1 MIKQLRYFFTL
12 LLLAVASVGWA
23 DSYVK
28 VTSTTDITDGA
39 YLIVYEGA
47 DGAVAFNGALETLDA
62 VGNTI
67 SVTIADGIIEATSET
82 DAAAFTIDVTNGTLK
97 SASGLY
103 IGIASYGNGL
113 KQSEDATAFVNGF
126 AIDDNGNALITCE
139 TSGGTMTLKYNYAS
153 NQLRF
158 RYYKSGQQDIQ
169 LYKKTEGTPTP
180 AAPNVATLNSISP
193 TTLTVGDEGTFTLDA
208 TFASGAVAETDYVI
222 NWSTEDAAITLNGAQ
237 YSAVSAGNA
246 NVKVTVT
253 SKDEKKFKSVS
264 KTFPVTIEAAVTPG
278 EYETVTLPYEESL
291 VNDKG
296 KFVTE
301 GDECWTFGNYGAVAS
316 KKNVTAWLVSPIIDM
331 TGAQAVSLSFE
342 QQGRYFNTPSEEATL
357 WARVEGGEWTQLT
370 ITYPESFTGTKWT
383 SFSEQ
388 VVDLS
393 TYAGKKAQIGFKYI
407 STDSYGGWEIKNIN
421 VVAGEIK
428 EKAEAELSYP
438 VENFTAIIGEENDF
452 PVLQNPNKLSPI
464 EYSSTNAEVATIDE
478 NGVITLLKAGQTTIK
493 ASFTEND
500 DFKDGSASYLLVVKE
515 KEVEG
520 TDKYELVTDASTLV
534 AGDNIIIAY
543 VNSEENVAKALS
555 TTRNA
560 NNIAANDVKVNADDN
575 TLTPGSSIQ
584 IITLEEGYYFN
595 VGDGYLFA
603 ASASSNWLR
612 VEAEKD
618 DNAKATISIADNGD
632 ATIVFQGENTRN
644 NLRYNANNGNPM
656 FSCYAETSSV
666 KTLPQIYR
674 KVTGE
679 TPPTPPV
686 PEKKEAG
693 LSYSAET
700 AVVTINAN
708 DNVYPILNNPNELSP
723 ITFTSSNTGVA
734 TIDTDGKVELVAAG
748 ETTIKASF
756 AGNDEYE
763 SGEASYVLTV
773 NEAVVVEKKPA
784 EISYPVSEF
793 NAYIGDEVDFPA
805 LQNPNNLSPIIYAS
819 GKEEIATIDADGN
832 VTLVAA
838 GRVRISAKFEGN
850 DEYEDAEVS
859 YMLNVMEH
867 PQKGTEIFDL
877 VTDASTLSAGDEFV
891 IAAPY
896 TNSET
901 GVTKYFA
908 LGVTQNN
915 NNRAAVEIE
924 LEADGTIM
932 PHTTTQRITLEG
944 EPDAWNLAVVGVG
957 EGSPSGYLYASSKS
971 SNQLKTRASVGE
983 DGAADATITIASDG
997 TASIVFHREEGRND
1011 LRFNS
1016 TSTIFSCYAEGN
1028 NQTPVQ
1034 IFRKRLDYLPVTITD
1049 AGYATLYYSDK
1060 NLQVPEGVK
1069 AYTVK
1074 VENKAAVVSKEYNV
1088 IPAGSA
1094 VILQG
1099 APGDYE
1105 FAIKI
1110 KGDALDE
1117 ANMLM
1122 GTDEAAMTVGPDEGD
1137 YKFYKLADGK
1147 SYGLGFYYDA
1157 EDGAAFMNG
1166 AHKAYLAVE
1175 ASKAVNAYG
1184 FNPTGIKTV
1193 MANLPENAEVYTISG
1208 VRVNNTNL
1216 PAGLYIVNGKKMVIK

>member
-28 VTSTTDITDGA
+28 VTSTADITDGA

-62 VGNTI
+62 VNNYVEVAI
-67 SVTIADGIIEATSET
+67 KNDAIEATEAM
-82 DAAAFTIDVTNGTLK
+82 DAASFTIDVTNGTLK

-103 IGIASYGNGL
+103 IGVSSYSNGL
-113 KQSEDATAFVNGF
+113 KQSETADYVNGF
-126 AIDDNGNALITCE
+126 AVDDNGNALITCE
-139 TSGGTMTLKYNYAS
+139 TEGGTMTLKYNYAS

-158 RYYKSGQQDIQ
+158 RYYKSGQQPIY
-169 LYKKTEGTPTP
+169 LYKRGGTPTP
-180 AAPNVATLNSISP
+180 PVVDPEDPEEP
-193 TTLTVGDEGTFTLDA
+193 T
-208 TFASGAVAETDYVI
+208 
-222 NWSTEDAAITLNGAQ
+222 
-237 YSAVSAGNA
+237 
-246 NVKVTVT
+246 
-253 SKDEKKFKSVS
+253 
-264 KTFPVTIEAAVTPG
+264 
-278 EYETVTLPYEESL
+278 EYEIVTLPYEESL

-301 GDECWTFGNYGAVAS
+301 GDECWTFNNYGAVAS

-686 PEKKEAG
+686 PEKKKAE

-700 AVVTINAN
+700 AVVTINAD

-723 ITFTSSNTGVA
+723 ITFTSSNTEVA

-784 EISYPVSEF
+784 EISYPVTEF

-877 VTDASTLSAGDEFV
+877 VIDASTLSAGDEFV

-1074 VENKAAVVSKEYNV
+1074 VENKAAVVSTEYNV

>member
-1 MIKQLRYFFTL
+1 MIKPLRYFFTL

-23 DSYVK
+23 DTGSYVK
-28 VTSTTDITDGA
+28 VTKTADITDGT

-47 DGAVAFNGALETLDA
+47 DKAVAFNGALETLDA
-62 VGNTI
+62 VSNI
-67 SVTIADGIIEATSET
+67 IDVTIADGAIEATTTT
-82 DAAAFTIDVTNGTLK
+82 DAAAFTIDVANGSLK
-97 SASGLY
+97 SASGFY

-113 KQSEDATAFVNGF
+113 KQSETSDYTNAF
-126 AIDDNGNALITCE
+126 AIDDSGNALITCA
-139 TSGGTMTLKYNYAS
+139 TDGGTMTMKYNYAS

-169 LYKKTEGTPTP
+169 LYKRTEGGTTPVVDP
-180 AAPNVATLNSISP
+180 EDPEDPN
-193 TTLTVGDEGTFTLDA
+193 
-208 TFASGAVAETDYVI
+208 
-222 NWSTEDAAITLNGAQ
+222 
-237 YSAVSAGNA
+237 
-246 NVKVTVT
+246 
-253 SKDEKKFKSVS
+253 
-264 KTFPVTIEAAVTPG
+264 
-278 EYETVTLPYEESL
+278 EYETVTLPYTESL
-291 VNDKG
+291 VSDKG

-301 GDECWTFGNYGAVAS
+301 GDECWTFNNYGAVAS
-316 KKNVTAWLVSPIIDM
+316 KKGVTAWLVSPIIDM
-331 TGAQAVSLSFE
+331 TGAQTVSLSFE
-342 QQGRYFNTPSEEATL
+342 QQGRFFSTPSEEATL
-357 WARVEGGEWTQLT
+357 WARVEGGEWAQLT

-393 TYAGKKAQIGFKYI
+393 AYAGKKAQIGFKYV
-407 STDSYGGWEIKNIN
+407 STEENYGGWEIKNIT
-421 VVAGEIK
+421 VAAGEII

-438 VENFTAIIGEENDF
+438 VANFTATIGEENEF

-464 EYSSTNAEVATIDE
+464 EYSSTHADVATIDE
-478 NGVITLLKAGQTTIK
+478 NGAITLLKDGQTTIK
-493 ASFTEND
+493 ASFAGND
-500 DFKDGSASYLLVVKE
+500 DFKEGSASYILVVKE

-520 TDKYELVTDASTLV
+520 TDKYELVTDVSTLK

-543 VNSEENVAKALS
+543 VNGEENVAKALS
-555 TTRNA
+555 TTRNT

-603 ASASSNWLR
+603 ASPSSNWLR

-618 DNAKATISIADNGD
+618 DNAKATISIAENGD

-656 FSCYAETSSV
+656 FSCYAESSSI

-679 TPPTPPV
+679 TPPV

-693 LSYSAET
+693 LSYNKET
-700 AVVTINAN
+700 AEVTIDAN
-708 DNVYPILNNPNELSP
+708 DNVFPILSNPNNLSP
-723 ITFTSSNTGVA
+723 ITFTSSNTEVA
-734 TIDTDGKVELVAAG
+734 TIDTEGKVELVAAG
-748 ETTIKASF
+748 ETTITASF
-756 AGNDEYE
+756 AGNDEFKP
-763 SGEASYVLTV
+763 GDASYVLTV
-773 NEAVVVEKKPA
+773 NPAVVVELKDP
-784 EISYPVSEF
+784 EISYLVKEF
-793 NAYIGDEVDFPA
+793 NAYIGDEVEFPV
-805 LQNPNNLSPIIYAS
+805 LQNPNNLSPIVYTSA
-819 GKEEIATIDADGN
+819 KEDIATIDADGQ
-832 VTLVAA
+832 VTLKAA
-838 GRVRISAKFEGN
+838 GRVQIKASFAGN
-850 DEYEDAEVS
+850 EEYQAGEAN

-867 PQKGTEIFDL
+867 PQKGTEVFDL

-896 TNSET
+896 TDSET
-901 GVTKYFA
+901 GTTKYFA

-944 EPDAWNLAVVGVG
+944 EAGAWNLYVAG
-957 EGSPSGYLYASSKS
+957 EGDNPTGYLYASSKS

-983 DGAADATITIASDG
+983 DGAADATITISSDG

-1011 LRFNS
+1011 LRYNNG
-1016 TSTIFSCYAEGN
+1016 STIFSCYAEGN

-1034 IFRKRLDYLPVTITD
+1034 IFRKRLDYQPVTIGD
-1049 AGYATLYYSDK
+1049 AGFATLYYSDK
-1060 NLQVPEGVK
+1060 NLQVPAGVK
-1069 AYTVK
+1069 AYTVV
-1074 VENKAAVVSKEYNV
+1074 VEGKTAVVSTEYNV

-1110 KGDALDE
+1110 KGDEVDE

-1122 GTDEAAMTVGPDEGD
+1122 GSDEEAMTTAPGD
-1137 YKFYKLADGK
+1137 GNYKFYKLANGK
-1147 SYGLGFYYDA
+1147 SHGLGFYFDA
-1157 EDGAAFMNG
+1157 EGGAAFMNG

-1175 ASKAVNAYG
+1175 ATKAVEAYG
-1184 FNPTGIKTV
+1184 FNPTGIKNV

-1208 VRVNNTNL
+1208 VRVNSTNL